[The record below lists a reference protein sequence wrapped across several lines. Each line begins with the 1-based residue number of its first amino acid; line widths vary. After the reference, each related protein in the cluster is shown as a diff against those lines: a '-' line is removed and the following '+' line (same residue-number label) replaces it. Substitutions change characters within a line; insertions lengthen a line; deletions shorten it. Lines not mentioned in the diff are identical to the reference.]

1 MGGMY
6 LEMLLSELAAGGSSV
21 FAALGSLPSPPPLP
35 AVDRA
40 PNIAPTP
47 APSAFLGA
55 GHSLKGPSPQSS
67 CLTSSSSAA
76 DDDLNLALAM
86 SMLSSGKGAL
96 KIAIVAPQG
105 ARQVLH

>member
-6 LEMLLSELAAGGSSV
+6 LDMFLSELAAGGSSV
-21 FAALGSLPSPPPLP
+21 FAALGSLPSPPPVP
-35 AVDRA
+35 AAAPA
-40 PNIAPTP
+40 PNLEP
-47 APSAFLGA
+47 APATSAFIGV
-55 GHSLKGPSPQSS
+55 GHSLKAPSPQFASRY
-67 CLTSSSSAA
+67 AA

-86 SMLSSGKGAL
+86 SMLSSGPGAL